1 MKKEELKDNL
11 HKGLYG
17 LVDEW
22 FDGSNLPD
30 TLFNGMAKTVI
41 SSNINKFDGYMELIT
56 NENGDIM
63 TRLKED
69 MEKIRG
75 NRVLIVDD
83 VISTGESLRALES
96 LVTSAGGNIVGKM
109 AVLAEGAAAQRD
121 DIIFLEKLPLFFK

>member
-63 TRLKED
+63 TDDLINNVVNQLP
-69 MEKIRG
+69 EKIEIDLKQYINLPFVPNKILILTKNDITQIIKG
-75 NRVLIVDD
+75 ND
-83 VISTGESLRALES
+83 
-96 LVTSAGGNIVGKM
+96 
-109 AVLAEGAAAQRD
+109 
-121 DIIFLEKLPLFFK
+121 